1 MGEERGAGGLSR
13 AGRARLPLIAAGVL
27 LASCL
32 LAWLAPAM
40 AQQVPSRF
48 SLVTQD
54 GRPLDESALRG
65 RPYVLFFGFTSCPE
79 VCPTAL
85 YELSQV
91 LAELGPEADRLK
103 VLFVTVDPAR
113 DTPDQLASYL
123 GAFDPRITGLHG
135 SEEATAAAA
144 AAFKATY
151 RRVPQPDGSYT
162 MEHTAVLFLVDG
174 EGRIADA
181 IDYRAP
187 HAAQLARLR
196 RLLGTS

>member
-1 MGEERGAGGLSR
+1 MSLIRALLPGLVALLFGLVAGLFAVVPPGE
-13 AGRARLPLIAAGVL
+13 
-27 LASCL
+27 ASE
-32 LAWLAPAM
+32 
-40 AQQVPSRF
+40 VSSRF
-48 SLVTQD
+48 SLTAQD
-54 GRPLDESALRG
+54 GRRLDESALRG

-91 LAELGPEADRLK
+91 LAELGPEAERLK

-113 DTPDQLASYL
+113 DTPEQLTTYL
-123 GAFDPRITGLHG
+123 SAFDPRITGLYG
-135 SEEATAAAA
+135 SEAETAAAA

-151 RRVPQPDGSYT
+151 RRVPQPDGTYT

-174 EGRIADA
+174 EGHIADA

-187 HAAQLARLR
+187 HEAQLARLR
-196 RLLGTS
+196 RLIGTS

>member
-1 MGEERGAGGLSR
+1 MAL
-13 AGRARLPLIAAGVL
+13 AL
-27 LASCL
+27 LAGL
-32 LAWLAPAM
+32 LAWVAPAA
-40 AQQVPSRF
+40 AQEAPSRF
-48 SLVTQD
+48 TLTAQD
-54 GRPLDESALRG
+54 GTRLDEGTLRG

-91 LAELGPEADRLK
+91 LAELGPQADRLR

-113 DTPDQLASYL
+113 DTPAQLASYL
-123 GAFDPRITGLHG
+123 GAFDPRITGLSG
-135 SEEATAAAA
+135 SEQETAAAA
-144 AAFKATY
+144 GAYKATY

-162 MEHTAVLFLVDG
+162 MEHTAVLFLVDAQ
-174 EGRIADA
+174 GRIADA

-187 HAAQLARLR
+187 HEAQLARLR

>member
-1 MGEERGAGGLSR
+1 MGDECRAGGLSG
-13 AGRARLPLIAAGVL
+13 AGRAGLSLIKALLPLLALFLA
-27 LASCL
+27 LAS
-32 LAWLAPAM
+32 PGE
-40 AQQVPSRF
+40 AQEAPSRF
-48 SLVTQD
+48 TLTTHD
-54 GRPLDESALRG
+54 GKRLDESALRG

-91 LAELGPEADRLK
+91 LAELGPEADRLR

-113 DTPDQLASYL
+113 DNPEQLAAYL

-135 SEEATAAAA
+135 SEAETTAAAA
-144 AAFKATY
+144 SFKATY
-151 RRVPQPDGSYT
+151 RRVPQPDGGYT
-162 MEHTAVLFLVDG
+162 MEHTAVLFLVDAQ
-174 EGRIADA
+174 GRIADA

-187 HAAQLARLR
+187 HEAQLARLR

>member
-1 MGEERGAGGLSR
+1 MSLIRALLFGLVGLVVGLFAVVPLGE
-13 AGRARLPLIAAGVL
+13 
-27 LASCL
+27 ASD
-32 LAWLAPAM
+32 A
-40 AQQVPSRF
+40 PSRF
-48 SLVTQD
+48 SLTAPD
-54 GRPLDESALRG
+54 GRRLDESALRG

-91 LAELGPEADRLK
+91 LAELGPEAERLK

-113 DTPDQLASYL
+113 DTPEQLATYL
-123 GAFDPRITGLHG
+123 SAFDPRIVGLHG
-135 SEEATAAAA
+135 SEAETAAAA

-151 RRVPQPDGSYT
+151 RRIPQPDGTYS

-187 HAAQLARLR
+187 HEAQLARLR
-196 RLLGTS
+196 RLIGTS

>member
-1 MGEERGAGGLSR
+1 MSLIKGLPPLVAGFLALCLALSAFASPGA
-13 AGRARLPLIAAGVL
+13 
-27 LASCL
+27 
-32 LAWLAPAM
+32 
-40 AQQVPSRF
+40 AQETPSRF
-48 SLVTQD
+48 TLATHD
-54 GRPLDESALRG
+54 GKYLDESALRG

-113 DTPDQLASYL
+113 DTPDQLAAYL
-123 GAFDPRITGLHG
+123 GAFDPRITGLYG
-135 SEEATAAAA
+135 SEAETTAAAA
-144 AAFKATY
+144 SFKATY
-151 RRVPQPDGSYT
+151 RRVPQPDGNYS
-162 MEHTAVLFLVDG
+162 MEHTAVLFLVDAQ
-174 EGRIADA
+174 GRIADA

-187 HAAQLARLR
+187 LEAQLARLR